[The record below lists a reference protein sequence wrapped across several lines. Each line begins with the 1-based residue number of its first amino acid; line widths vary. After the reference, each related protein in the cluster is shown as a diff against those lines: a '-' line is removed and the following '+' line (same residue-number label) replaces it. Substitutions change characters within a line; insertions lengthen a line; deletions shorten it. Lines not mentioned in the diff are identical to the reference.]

1 MAGKILVTGGSG
13 YLGSILVPELLDKG
27 YWVTV
32 LDNLMYDQ
40 TSLLQCCANPKY
52 IKMIQ
57 NTFGPRIVEHIKEMT
72 SQKLERKHTQF

>member
-32 LDNLMYDQ
+32 LYNLMYD
-40 TSLLQCCANPKY
+40 
-52 IKMIQ
+52 
-57 NTFGPRIVEHIKEMT
+57 
-72 SQKLERKHTQF
+72 